1 LLMTVDIVTIV
12 LLVIVGL
19 AVSIFTSMI
28 GGMGGPVYIPL
39 LIFGFDFDIHTA
51 IPLSLATMIPTAAFG
66 SWGHYKRGDIFI
78 RGGLFIAAFAFLGV
92 AVGTYLST
100 VIAEK
105 PLELFFG
112 IVLILFTY
120 PLYLERSSRQ
130 EKQFETAAENDPI
143 ETLAHPFA
151 VDIVKE
157 VELGV
162 LGLASGLTA
171 GLFGVSGAATLV
183 VGMFLMG
190 VSAEVVAGTSLF
202 VLLFKAIF
210 GFGWHA
216 TIGAHF
222 PLEVAVALVLGTTV
236 GANFGPRLLDSLG
249 DQVEPVL
256 GLLILV
262 LDFLLGVIMITSGA
276 GLLSI

>member
-1 LLMTVDIVTIV
+1 MAVDIVTIA

-19 AVSIFTSMI
+19 TVSVFTSMI

-39 LIFGFDFDIHTA
+39 LIFGFDFSIHTA
-51 IPLSLATMIPTAAFG
+51 IPLSLATMIPTAMFG

-78 RGGLFIAAFAFLGV
+78 RGGLYLAAFAFVGV
-92 AVGTYLST
+92 AVGTFLST

-130 EKQFETAAENDPI
+130 EEQFKTAAENNPI

-151 VDIVKE
+151 VDVVQE

-190 VSAEVVAGTSLF
+190 ISAEVVAGTSLF
-202 VLLFKAIF
+202 VLLFKAVF

-216 TIGAHF
+216 AIGSHF
-222 PLEVAVALVLGTTV
+222 PLEVALALVLGTTF
-236 GANFGPRLLDSLG
+236 GANVGPRLLDYLG

-262 LDFLLGVIMITSGA
+262 LDFLLGVIMIASGA
-276 GLLSI
+276 DLIAL